1 MGYVVIQ
8 GRTTT
13 RTVLIVK
20 FLACNVRLCSNTV
33 LLHELCDTTCIEI
46 ISVLRKTKASS
57 KLLSPPLLSYNCP
70 LNKLNHSSNSP
81 MLKGLENL
89 EDEILSSLSVCCSPK
104 ASFRLQAA
112 CQRRSG
118 AAGQEGCPPYLGSS
132 LSRCRSCPRPPRPK

>member
-1 MGYVVIQ
+1 MGSKHKILPKEEDTKNVKFFFVIMRLLYVVIQ

-33 LLHELCDTTCIEI
+33 LLHELCDTTCIQI

-89 EDEILSSLSVCCSPK
+89 EDEILSSLSVWC
-104 ASFRLQAA
+104 
-112 CQRRSG
+112 
-118 AAGQEGCPPYLGSS
+118 
-132 LSRCRSCPRPPRPK
+132 